1 MPCRFRRWR
10 GPSPA
15 CGESR
20 TRHIPAQAERCT
32 PAQAT
37 TIGSPAMP
45 PLTSQIYSST
55 PTTRSTPSPPRSSH
69 HPLGARTPTALV
81 PDLLLPHSVLQKIA
95 NRSGQDCGKNST
107 KTIDGGRFHT
117 QVPSA
122 PPSSLLLHPPSPL
135 HSHPNYLLGEPL
147 SCCRYGQMR
156 MHSRGEED
164 RSLVFEGILVQK

>member
-69 HPLGARTPTALV
+69 HPLGARTQRLWCRT
-81 PDLLLPHSVLQKIA
+81 S
-95 NRSGQDCGKNST
+95 
-107 KTIDGGRFHT
+107 
-117 QVPSA
+117 
-122 PPSSLLLHPPSPL
+122 SSLIASFKKLRIGQVRTAARTQQRQSTVAGSTPKYPLPPLLAIAASTL
-135 HSHPNYLLGEPL
+135 ATS
-147 SCCRYGQMR
+147 
-156 MHSRGEED
+156 
-164 RSLVFEGILVQK
+164 

>member
-81 PDLLLPHSVLQKIA
+81 LDLLLPHSVLQKIA

-122 PPSSLLLHPPSPL
+122 PPPRYCCIHPRHFIATLTTFLENLSPAVVMDKCACTVEARKTD
-135 HSHPNYLLGEPL
+135 H
-147 SCCRYGQMR
+147 
-156 MHSRGEED
+156 
-164 RSLVFEGILVQK
+164 